1 MLSTIYK
8 NGVEERKSQ
17 QEKREPSLHH
27 KFYTDPHARVYTMKK
42 LNSDHDKNER
52 SPE

>member
-8 NGVEERKSQ
+8 NGVEERESTK
-17 QEKREPSLHH
+17 KIEPFLHH
-27 KFYTDPHARVYTMKK
+27 KFYTDLHPRVYTKKK

-52 SPE
+52 CPE